1 MNLMHNIGK
10 GGGVITH
17 TLKLA
22 KAIRVLG
29 HNSIFVTLPTTVQDP
44 TATML
49 IDERFTNYAKADAE
63 TVMPLALYHLGRTGY
78 RIGKDVIPT
87 VIQSFDSILTG
98 PLAISLGRL
107 LDIPVVLRVGAN
119 NTAHLRFRFLHSKD
133 GSMKS
138 EMLGSIKVAL
148 LPIISTVERYTVN
161 SVNKV
166 VANCDY
172 LRRIYSERVFDK
184 ERVTVI
190 RNGIDIDFFT
200 PKGPT
205 YELNPNS
212 EWIVYVGRI
221 EKRKGIEILLHAF
234 SKVRKSKRNVNLL
247 IVGRALSEKYLDRVK
262 TLVRSLNL
270 ENAVKFGGA
279 VPNHLIPN
287 IMRASRMIVFP
298 STTNGDEVEGLPN
311 TVLEGMSCGVPVIAN
326 RCVWRSRGDS

>member
-22 KAIRVLG
+22 RAIRGLG

-44 TATML
+44 TAMTL
-49 IDERFTNYAKADAE
+49 IDERFTNYAKVNAE

-78 RIGKDVIPT
+78 RIGKDETPT

-98 PLAISLGRL
+98 PLAISLGRM
-107 LDIPVVLRVGAN
+107 LDIPVLLRVGAN

-133 GSMKS
+133 RSMKS
-138 EMLGSIKVAL
+138 EILGSIKVAL
-148 LPIISTVERYTVN
+148 LPIISAIERYTVN
-161 SVNKV
+161 SVNKL

-172 LRRIYSERVFDK
+172 LGEIYSEKVFDK
-184 ERVTVI
+184 KRVTVI
-190 RNGIDIDFFT
+190 RNGIDTDVFT
-200 PKGPT
+200 PKGPA
-205 YELNPNS
+205 YKLNPDS

-234 SKVRKSKRNVNLL
+234 SKVRKSNRNVNLL
-247 IVGRALSEKYLDRVK
+247 IVGRALSENYLERVK
-262 TLVRSLNL
+262 TLARSLNL
-270 ENAVKFGGA
+270 ENAVEFFGA
-279 VPNHLIPN
+279 IPNHLIPN
-287 IMRASRMIVFP
+287 IMRASQIMVFP
-298 STTNGDEVEGLPN
+298 STTHGDEVEGLPN
-311 TVLEGMSCGVPVIAN
+311 TVLEGN